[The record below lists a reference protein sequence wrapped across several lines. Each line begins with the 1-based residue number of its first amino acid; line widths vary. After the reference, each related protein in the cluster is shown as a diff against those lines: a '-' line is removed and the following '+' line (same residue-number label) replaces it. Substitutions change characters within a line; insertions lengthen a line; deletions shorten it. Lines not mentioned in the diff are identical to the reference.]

1 MGNYSKIFLG
11 FLAFGFLT
19 FSSCDN
25 TDPEPIVD
33 PSEQP
38 YVTTPYEIETPFSF
52 PELVIPEDNQ
62 TTMEGVALGR
72 MLYYDNIMD
81 KDSAR
86 SCSMCHIQG
95 ENFQIDNGADQ
106 VLSHLNLG
114 WSNNFMWNGSH
125 QETLEEV
132 MLFEVEHF
140 FETDISRLNNSEKYS
155 DLFKKAFDV
164 DVITSKEAAYALA
177 QFQRIM
183 ISSNSRFDQYLR
195 GEIQFTDEEFQGMML
210 YNTEEADCFHC
221 HGTALFTDNIPRNN
235 GLDEFPEDGLMAVTG
250 NPMDLGRFKT
260 PTLRNIEHTAP
271 YMHDGRFQTLEEVVD
286 FYSTGVHNTETV
298 DPLMVYAFKG
308 GVQLSED
315 DKAALIAFLK
325 TLSDP
330 DFLSNPELSNPL

>member
-19 FSSCDN
+19 FSSCESD
-25 TDPEPIVD
+25 DPVPVVD
-33 PSEQP
+33 PGEQP

-52 PELVIPEDNQ
+52 PELIIPEDNQ

-86 SCSMCHIQG
+86 NCATCHIQG
-95 ENFQIDNGADQ
+95 ENFQTDNGTDQ
-106 VLSHLNLG
+106 VLSHLNFG
-114 WSNNFMWNGSH
+114 WSNNFMWNGSF
-125 QETLEEV
+125 QGTLEEV
-132 MLFEVEHF
+132 MIFEVEDF
-140 FETDISRLNNSEKYS
+140 FETDLSRLNNSEKYS

-164 DVITSKEAAYALA
+164 DVITSKEAGYALA

-183 ISSNSRFDQYLR
+183 ISSNSKFDQYLA
-195 GEIQFTDEEFQGMML
+195 GTTQLTDEEFQGMLL

-250 NPMDLGRFKT
+250 EPMDLGRFKT

-271 YMHDGRFQTLEEVVD
+271 YMHDGRFQTLEEVVE

-298 DPLMVYAFKG
+298 DPLMVYAYKG
-308 GVQLSED
+308 GVQLSEV

-330 DFLSNPELSNPL
+330 DYLTNPELSNPL